1 MANQKQPIYLD
12 YAAAAPLWPNVVTSM
27 TEAMALRGNPGSLH
41 ADGYQIRRTWNQA
54 LNRLARFLGCQA
66 DELIIT
72 SGATESNNLAILGAT
87 LIADIANSH
96 IITSTIE
103 HPASYEPIKRLE
115 TLGAHVTW
123 LPVDGRG
130 LLDIKQLTQSLTPNT
145 RLVSLIAA
153 HNETGVIQPIH
164 RIVETIRTAEKTFKN
179 KILIHLDAS
188 QWAAWQQLNP
198 HHLDVDLL
206 TISGAKIGGP
216 AGLLYVKRGTPLEPL
231 LYGGGQ
237 QHNLRPGTEDVIGAV
252 GLAMAIEIVWKQI
265 PETTT
270 CIRAL
275 RDQIADAIID
285 AFPIAIRRDQK
296 DGLPNIFHV
305 TISGLDAESAI
316 YALSEAGIAIA
327 AGSACSTNQPEQ
339 KQRILAALGIP
350 VADRASTLRISLG
363 WTTNKEDISRALP
376 AMIGILKQVHE
387 QSAKLATL
395 QQAGK
400 KLSKKYAKDN
410 R

>member
-1 MANQKQPIYLD
+1 MSDQKQSIYLD
-12 YAAAAPLWPNVVTSM
+12 YAAATPLWPTVVEVM
-27 TEAMALRGNPGSLH
+27 TKSMALHGNPGSLH
-41 ADGYQIRRTWNQA
+41 ADGYQMRQTWNQA
-54 LNRLARFLGCQA
+54 IDRIARLLGCQS
-66 DELIIT
+66 DEIVIT
-72 SGATESNNLAILGAT
+72 SGATESSNLAILGSIPST
-87 LIADIANSH
+87 DIANSH

-103 HPASYEPIKRLE
+103 HPASYEPIKHLE

-123 LPVDGRG
+123 LPVNNCGQI
-130 LLDIKQLTQSLTPNT
+130 DIKQLSESITSKTQLI
-145 RLVSLIAA
+145 SLIAA

-164 RIVETIRTAEKTFKN
+164 RIVEMIRRAEKTFAT
-179 KILIHLDAS
+179 KILIHLDTS

-216 AGLLYVKRGTPLEPL
+216 AGLLYVKRGTILQPI

-237 QHNLRPGTEDVIGAV
+237 QHSLRPGTEDVIGAV
-252 GLAMAIEIVWKQI
+252 GLAAAIE
-265 PETTT
+265 TTWQQLPVAAT
-270 CIRAL
+270 RIRAL

-296 DGLPNIFHV
+296 EGLPNILHL
-305 TISGLDAESAI
+305 TIPGLDAESAI

-327 AGSACSTNQPEQ
+327 SGSACSTNQPEQ

-363 WTTNKEDISRALP
+363 WTTSVEDISRALP
-376 AMIGILKQVHE
+376 VMIGILKQVHE
-387 QSAKLATL
+387 QSAKLTTL

-400 KLSKKYAKDN
+400 QLSKKYAEDN

>member
-1 MANQKQPIYLD
+1 MSDQKQPIYLD
-12 YAAAAPLWPNVVTSM
+12 YAAAAPLWPIVVTSM
-27 TEAMALRGNPGSLH
+27 IEAMALRGNPGSLH
-41 ADGYQIRRTWNQA
+41 ADGYQMRQTWNLA
-54 LNRLARFLGCQA
+54 IDRLARLLGCQS

-72 SGATESNNLAILGAT
+72 SGATESSNLAILGSIPST
-87 LIADIANSH
+87 DITNSH

-103 HPASYEPIKRLE
+103 HPASYEPIKHLE
-115 TLGAHVTW
+115 TLGAHITW
-123 LPVDGRG
+123 LPVNNCGQI
-130 LLDIKQLTQSLTPNT
+130 DIKQLSESITSKTQLI
-145 RLVSLIAA
+145 SLIAA

-164 RIVETIRTAEKTFKN
+164 RIVEIIRKAEKTFAT

-216 AGLLYVKRGTPLEPL
+216 AGLLYVKRGTPLQSI

-237 QHNLRPGTEDVIGAV
+237 QHGLRPGTEDVVSAV
-252 GLAMAIEIVWKQI
+252 GLTAAIETTWQQL
-265 PETTT
+265 PEAA
-270 CIRAL
+270 IRIRSL
-275 RDQIADAIID
+275 RDQIADAIIN
-285 AFPIAIRRDQK
+285 AFPGAIRRDQK
-296 DGLPNIFHV
+296 ESLPNILHV
-305 TISGLDAESAI
+305 IIPSLDAESAI

-350 VADRASTLRISLG
+350 VANRASTLRISLG
-363 WTTNKEDISRALP
+363 WTTSVEDISRALP
-376 AMIGILKQVHE
+376 TMIGILKQVHE
-387 QSAKLATL
+387 QSAKLTTL

-410 R
+410 